1 MAKLS
6 LEEKLVLWEDRRAV
20 KNLMGRVSMA
30 LLLKQEADI
39 VESFWS
45 KRDDVC
51 FGVNS
56 GWYVGRE
63 AIASYY
69 NAAVEGMKKS
79 DDILRKRFSF
89 MKEFGDQ
96 EHGFGYLEAK
106 TISEGIIEIAGDRE
120 TSKGL
125 WPCAGQITDF
135 SDIGPISYWTFGWY
149 AADFVRE
156 EDEWKLWHLSYLEDI
171 KHPMG
176 EKWWEPPK
184 EREAFPEFAPM
195 REVQKP
201 SPNVPIKRRD
211 YYNTERPFVL
221 SQPMPI
227 PYEHFGE
234 TFSYGFD

>member
-1 MAKLS
+1 MTKLS

-30 LLLKQEADI
+30 LLLKQESGI
-39 VESFWS
+39 FESFWS

-51 FGVNS
+51 FGVNN
-56 GWYVGRE
+56 GWYVGRD

-69 NAAVEGMKKS
+69 EAAVQRMKKS

-89 MKEFGDQ
+89 MKEFDVQ

-120 TSKGL
+120 TAKGL

-135 SDIGPISYWTFGWY
+135 TDIGPISYWTFGWY
-149 AADFVRE
+149 AADFIL
-156 EDEWKLWHLSYLEDI
+156 EDDDWRLWHLSYLEDI

-176 EKWWEPPK
+176 EKWWETPK
-184 EREAFPEFAPM
+184 QRDAFPEFAPM
-195 REVQKP
+195 RDVLTP
-201 SPNVPIKRRD
+201 PPNVPMELRD

-221 SQPMPI
+221 SQPMPL
-227 PYEHFGE
+227 PYAHFDE
-234 TFSYGFD
+234 TFSYGFE